1 MTPPESMFEH
11 SEVIEALTRM
21 LNAGPLDHLPK
32 RRGDIEVL
40 LALAAAQFRARHTY
54 REDEVNAQLAAWLDK
69 FTVSGAFDHVTL
81 RRFAVDRRLL
91 LRNAAG
97 TAYRLNTGLLA
108 AQISEAAQA
117 IDPGEVLASLQN
129 ERDRRKR
136 ERAAKQ

>member
-1 MTPPESMFEH
+1 MMPPDSVLDT
-11 SEVIEALTRM
+11 SDVIEALTRM

-40 LALAAAQFRARHTY
+40 LALAAAVFRPRHTY
-54 REDEVNAQLAAWLDK
+54 REDEVNTQLAAWLDK
-69 FTVSGAFDHVTL
+69 FTVPGALDHVSL
-81 RRFAVDRRLL
+81 RRLAVDHRLL

-97 TAYRLNTGLLA
+97 TAYRLNAGMLA
-108 AQISEAAQA
+108 AQISAAAQS

-136 ERAAKQ
+136 ERATKS